1 MSQCHS
7 SSPASPTPRQ
17 SPNANSPR
25 SAWRNARGIIPL
37 NFLEA
42 SSSGSRSRGLWRP
55 IRRSLSPTNPPAI
68 STKRPAA
75 RSSSFCSAA
84 TAGAAPR
91 WFWSRTIPRWRRAAI
106 ACCTCARD
114 ISRRLRRPNRASDER
129 AHMTVTLNFRS
140 SLSATLAA
148 GWPGG
153 FAGRFAWRDL
163 RGGLRGFGVFIACIA
178 LGVLAIAGVGSV
190 AASLNEGIGK
200 AGRVILGGDLAFSLI
215 QREADDTER
224 AFLDAHGTVSVAA
237 TLRAMARPVAASTDA
252 SGPVATLVEVKAVD
266 EHYPL
271 FGTLATDPPLP
282 LAPLLAQNAGAF
294 GAAADPLLLTRLGLK
309 AGDRIKV
316 GNVEF
321 KLRAAITG
329 EPDELAGAIS
339 LGPRLL
345 ISEAAL
351 RASGLLQPGS
361 LVRWQ
366 YRLRLPQPRSSDAA
380 VAAAE
385 KQAQAEFPEAGWE
398 IRSRNKASPQL
409 ERNVERFSQYL
420 TLVGLA
426 TLLIGGVGVANA
438 VASHLARNRDT
449 IATFKALGASGGGIF
464 AAYCTEI
471 IAVALFATLIG
482 AALGAA
488 LPFVITYVFAAI

>member
-25 SAWRNARGIIPL
+25 SAWRNARGIIPP
-37 NFLEA
+37 NFQEA
-42 SSSGSRSRGLWRP
+42 SSSGSRSRGLWRL

-129 AHMTVTLNFRS
+129 AHMTGTLNFRS

-148 GWPGG
+148 GRPGG

-190 AASLNEGIGK
+190 AASLTEGIGK

-224 AFLDAHGTVSVAA
+224 AFLDAHGAVSVAA
-237 TLRAMARPVAASTDA
+237 SLRAMARPLARPVARPAPPPANRPAAASA
-252 SGPVATLVEVKAVD
+252 LAATLVEVKAVD
-266 EHYPL
+266 DRYPL
-271 FGTLATDPPLP
+271 FGTFATDPPLP
-282 LAPLLAQNAGAF
+282 LAALFAQDDGAF
-294 GAAADPLLLTRLGLK
+294 GAAVDPLLLTRLGLNV
-309 AGDRIKV
+309 GDRIQIRAA
-316 GNVEF
+316 EF
-321 KLRAAITG
+321 ELRATIAA
-329 EPDELAGAIS
+329 EPDKLAGAIS

-366 YRLRLPQPRSSDAA
+366 YRLQLPQGQSSDGA
-380 VAAAE
+380 VAAIE
-385 KQAQAEFPEAGWE
+385 RLAQAEFPEAGWE
-398 IRSRNKASPQL
+398 LRTRSKASPQL
-409 ERNVERFSQYL
+409 ER
-420 TLVGLA
+420 
-426 TLLIGGVGVANA
+426 
-438 VASHLARNRDT
+438 
-449 IATFKALGASGGGIF
+449 
-464 AAYCTEI
+464 
-471 IAVALFATLIG
+471 
-482 AALGAA
+482 
-488 LPFVITYVFAAI
+488 

>member
-1 MSQCHS
+1 
-7 SSPASPTPRQ
+7 
-17 SPNANSPR
+17 
-25 SAWRNARGIIPL
+25 
-37 NFLEA
+37 
-42 SSSGSRSRGLWRP
+42 
-55 IRRSLSPTNPPAI
+55 
-68 STKRPAA
+68 
-75 RSSSFCSAA
+75 
-84 TAGAAPR
+84 
-91 WFWSRTIPRWRRAAI
+91 
-106 ACCTCARD
+106 
-114 ISRRLRRPNRASDER
+114 
-129 AHMTVTLNFRS
+129 MTVTLNSRS
-140 SLSATLAA
+140 ALPTPLAA
-148 GWPGG
+148 GWPDG

-190 AASLNEGIGK
+190 AASLTEGIGK

-237 TLRAMARPVAASTDA
+237 SLRAMARPVSPAVANPPANA
-252 SGPVATLVEVKAVD
+252 SGGAVTATLVEVKAVD
-266 EHYPL
+266 DRYPL
-271 FGTLATDPPLP
+271 FGALTTDPPLP
-282 LAPLLAQNAGAF
+282 LAALLAQSDGAF
-294 GAAADPLLLTRLGLK
+294 GAAADPLLFTRLGLK
-309 AGDRIKV
+309 AGDRIKI
-316 GNVEF
+316 GDAEF
-321 KLRAAITG
+321 ELRATVTS
-329 EPDELAGAIS
+329 EPDKLAGAIS

-366 YRLRLPQPRSSDAA
+366 YRLRLPQPQSGNSA
-380 VAAAE
+380 VAAVE

-398 IRSRNKASPQL
+398 IRSRSKASPQL

-420 TLVGLA
+420 TLLGLA

-449 IATFKALGASGGGIF
+449 IATLKALGASGGGIF
-464 AAYCTEI
+464 AVYCTEI

-488 LPFVITYVFAAI
+488 LPFVIAFLRCNSSAAGRTGASARRTGLVGCLWAVDCARLFAMAARPRARHFSLDAVPRSGCRPAIMAPRALHRRERCDRCRPCGACRVHHL

>member
-25 SAWRNARGIIPL
+25 SAWRNARGIIPP

-84 TAGAAPR
+84 TAGAPPR

-190 AASLNEGIGK
+190 AASLAEGIGK

-224 AFLDAHGTVSVAA
+224 AFLDAHGAVSVAA
-237 TLRAMARPVAASTDA
+237 TLRAMARPSAHPLSPALTNRPADA
-252 SGPVATLVEVKAVD
+252 SSLAATLVEVKAVD
-266 EHYPL
+266 DRYPL
-271 FGTLATDPPLP
+271 FGALTTDPPLP
-282 LAPLLAQNAGAF
+282 LAALLAPSDGAF
-294 GAAADPLLLTRLGLK
+294 GAAADPLLLTRLGLNV
-309 AGDRIKV
+309 GDRIKV
-316 GNVEF
+316 GDAEF
-321 KLRAAITG
+321 ELRTRVTS
-329 EPDELAGAIS
+329 EPDKLA
-339 LGPRLL
+339 
-345 ISEAAL
+345 
-351 RASGLLQPGS
+351 
-361 LVRWQ
+361 
-366 YRLRLPQPRSSDAA
+366 
-380 VAAAE
+380 
-385 KQAQAEFPEAGWE
+385 
-398 IRSRNKASPQL
+398 
-409 ERNVERFSQYL
+409 
-420 TLVGLA
+420 
-426 TLLIGGVGVANA
+426 
-438 VASHLARNRDT
+438 
-449 IATFKALGASGGGIF
+449 
-464 AAYCTEI
+464 
-471 IAVALFATLIG
+471 
-482 AALGAA
+482 
-488 LPFVITYVFAAI
+488 